1 MKLEPASLLSPG
13 LGLEPHSSVVA
24 TRAQESEIGEVIET

>member
-1 MKLEPASLLSPG
+1 MKLEPASFMAPG
-13 LGLEPHSSVVA
+13 LGLEPHCSVLA